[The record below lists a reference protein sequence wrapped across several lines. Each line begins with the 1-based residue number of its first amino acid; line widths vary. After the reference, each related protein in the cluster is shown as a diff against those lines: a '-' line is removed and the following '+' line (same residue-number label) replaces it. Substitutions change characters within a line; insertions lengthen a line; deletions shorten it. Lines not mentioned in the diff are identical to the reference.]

1 MVIRVT
7 FVRFNS
13 AQQGSCYFGK
23 LNLKMELTSP
33 ILSAVG
39 RPSAAYRLGTY
50 FVYFTSLLVYDSAI
64 LPLLRALAAGPRVSV
79 LGLRR
84 NSLKSTKYFPKK

>member
-1 MVIRVT
+1 MT

-13 AQQGSCYFGK
+13 AQQGSCYFCK

-39 RPSAAYRLGTY
+39 RPSAAYCFGTY

-64 LPLLRALAAGPRVSV
+64 LPLFRALAVGPQVSV
-79 LGLRR
+79 LEIL
-84 NSLKSTKYFPKK
+84 

>member
-1 MVIRVT
+1 MT

-13 AQQGSCYFGK
+13 AQQGSCYFCK

-39 RPSAAYRLGTY
+39 RPLAAYCFETY
-50 FVYFTSLLVYDSAI
+50 FVYFSSLLVYDSAI
-64 LPLLRALAAGPRVSV
+64 LPLLRALAAGPQVSV
-79 LGLRR
+79 VGLRR
-84 NSLKSTKYFPKK
+84 NSLKSTKYSPKK